1 MIGYR
6 KCIVFLGK
14 INQAKKN
21 EGDASSIIMN
31 EKWCCCHISWEIRLR
46 RTARLLKYI
55 NPRQFHFGLFAIEE
69 LNFLMWI

>member
-31 EKWCCCHISWEIRLR
+31 EKWCCCHIS
-46 RTARLLKYI
+46 
-55 NPRQFHFGLFAIEE
+55 
-69 LNFLMWI
+69 